1 MYLKRLELKG
11 FKSFASKITMNLE
24 TGVTGVV
31 GPNGSGKSNISDGIK
46 WVLGE
51 QSAKTLRGSKMED
64 VIFSG
69 TEKQKPLGMAEVS
82 LVLDNE
88 DGGIPIDFSEVK
100 VTRRA
105 YRSGENEYL
114 INQSPCRLKDVRELF
129 MDTGI
134 GKDGYSIVGQGK
146 IDEILSHKAEDRR
159 KVIEEAVGIVKYKS
173 RKEEAQRKLRGTE
186 ENLQRLADILKE
198 LEDRIGPL
206 REQKEKAEK
215 YLTLYESLKEGEV
228 RHILKDISEI
238 HENSGRLEE
247 KKQRLKAE
255 IHEVERKTE
264 DGEKKIT
271 LLEESIEAL
280 QREQEEREAAYYGKK
295 EEMQNREGLRKM
307 NQGEVAHLQER
318 EQDLQQRILQGEKRI
333 EEVTEELAREEKEI
347 AALQETLSTL
357 EQDLHRQEALYE
369 KHHRKNLHRKEDVE
383 NVKGEIIEDMNRLSD
398 WKVDLANLGN
408 LKKSMDQRKNQIEDQ
423 LKKNRNTQR
432 EKEQRLNTLESNFQ
446 QVEKREGELREKKTA
461 LEKDLEYKEGKLKKD
476 HQNIR
481 EKDRRLENKKSK
493 VQMLK
498 NLEAS
503 KEGFHRSVKEVL
515 QRGKKDPEFGKG
527 LYGAVADLIKVPK
540 GYELALETALGYAM
554 QNLVVRDEE
563 KGKELIRYC
572 KAHKLGRIT
581 LLPKST
587 VSGKGLQSRERK
599 IIQGEESAA
608 VALEIIDYPKELE
621 SVFSALLG
629 KVVVLPDLNRGV
641 PLAKALNHRVKIV
654 TLEGD
659 VMNPG
664 GSMSGGSQQQKSQ
677 GLLARKRELK
687 NLIRETEAEEKAL
700 ESLRS
705 QGETLEKEMK
715 SLQQQQRTMEA
726 SLQKIAIEKATL
738 REQLT
743 QQRQSLEESR
753 REVREQE
760 KERLQLKETEG
771 DYHKEYQVLEEKI
784 NKLEARLN
792 KNRSHIQAEEKDLLK
807 ELDEI
812 EGLKEEIQEMQVR
825 KASLEEQIKAL
836 NNRAQTHKQ
845 EIQRQNR
852 GIEQNKETIVKGQ
865 KEIEDLNRKI
875 NDQFREG
882 KREKEALELLKDE
895 GEACKKKERE
905 ALESKKELE
914 KQYKE
919 GLETLKTRE
928 EALYKLEMKEGKLEV
943 QRENL
948 HQGLWEKYE
957 MSEAQARE
965 WIASKKGELS
975 QGEIQSLKGKIKAL
989 GHVNL
994 EAVEEYRETKERY
1007 DFLNQQQKDLL
1018 EAKKSLNRI
1027 IKEMESTMKDQFLK
1041 QLKVIK
1047 KEFNQTFA
1055 RLFGGGKAD
1064 LVLEDEEDPLETG
1077 ITILARPPGKKLQ
1090 SLSLLSGGERALTAI
1105 ALLFAILKIKPSP
1118 FCVLDEIEAAL
1129 DESNVYRFAGFLK
1142 ELAGDTQFIVV
1153 THRKGTMEAA
1163 DTLYGVTMETEGIS
1177 KLVSV
1182 RMKDYLEDEKAI

>member
-1 MYLKRLELKG
+1 MHLKRVELKG

-51 QSAKTLRGSKMED
+51 QSAKTLRGAKMED

-186 ENLQRLADILKE
+186 ENLQRLSDILKE
-198 LEDRIGPL
+198 LENRLGPL
-206 REQKEKAEK
+206 KEQKEKAEK
-215 YLTLYESLKEGEV
+215 YLGLYESLKEGEV
-228 RHILKDISEI
+228 RHILKEISEI
-238 HENSGRLEE
+238 DEKAGKLKEE
-247 KKQRLKAE
+247 KQRLKAE
-255 IHEVERKTE
+255 LREIEETTE
-264 DGEKKIT
+264 EEETKIRS
-271 LLEESIEAL
+271 LEEKI
-280 QREQEEREAAYYGKK
+280 QGYQKTHEQKETAYYHKK
-295 EEMQNREGLRKM
+295 DRIQEMEGLIRM
-307 NQGEVAHLQER
+307 NQGEVEHLKERARDLQER
-318 EQDLQQRILQGEKRI
+318 IRQGEKRK
-333 EEVTEELAREEKEI
+333 EEITGELNRGKGEMAT
-347 AALQETLSTL
+347 LQSRLSTL
-357 EQDLHRQEALYE
+357 AQDLNRERTLYD
-369 KHHRKNLHRKEDVE
+369 KSHAKNLNRKEDVE
-383 NVKGEIIEDMNRLSD
+383 KVKGEIIEDMNRLSD
-398 WKVDLANLGN
+398 WKVDLANLGS
-408 LKKSMDQRKNQIEDQ
+408 LKKSMDQRKNQIEAQ
-423 LKKNRNTQR
+423 LEENRTAQKEKQQR
-432 EKEQRLNTLESNFQ
+432 ATALQRSFEDRKQ
-446 QVEKREGELREKKTA
+446 QEAEHREKKKSLERA
-461 LEKDLEYKEGKLKKD
+461 LEQKEEEGQAYGNSIK
-476 HQNIR
+476 
-481 EKDRRLENKKSK
+481 EKERRLENKRSK
-493 VQMLK
+493 IQMLR

-515 QRGKKDPEFGKG
+515 KQGKRDPGFAKG
-527 LYGAVADLIKVPK
+527 LYGAVADLVKVPR

-554 QNLVVRDEE
+554 QNLVVKDEE

-572 KAHKLGRIT
+572 KTNKLGRIT
-581 LLPKST
+581 VLPKST
-587 VSGKGLQSRERK
+587 VSGKSLQPRERK
-599 IIQGEESAA
+599 IIDEEPKAS
-608 VALEIIDYPKELE
+608 VALDMIQYPKELE
-621 SVFSALLG
+621 SVFSSLLG
-629 KVVVLPDLNRGV
+629 KVVILPDLNYGV
-641 PLAKALNHRVKIV
+641 TMAKALNHRLKIV

-664 GSMSGGSQQQKSQ
+664 GSMTGGSQQQKSQ

-687 NLIRETEAEEKAL
+687 SLLQEVGTEEKAL
-700 ESLRS
+700 ENLRRKGEALKQEIQSLRE
-705 QGETLEKEMK
+705 QRQKKEEN
-715 SLQQQQRTMEA
+715 LQQ
-726 SLQKIAIEKATL
+726 IAIEKATL
-738 REQLT
+738 KEQLSQENQRVEEAHGKIREQN
-743 QQRQSLEESR
+743 
-753 REVREQE
+753 
-760 KERLQLKETEG
+760 KELMQLKDTEEE
-771 DYHKEYQVLEEKI
+771 YSKEYGVLEEKI
-784 NKLEARLN
+784 NNLEARLG
-792 KNRSHIQAEEKDLLK
+792 KNRSYIQSEEKDLL
-807 ELDEI
+807 EEVDEI
-812 EGLKEEIQEMQVR
+812 EGLKERIQEMQVR
-825 KASLEEQIKAL
+825 KASMEEQIKAL
-836 NNRAQTHKQ
+836 ESKIQSHRQ
-845 EIQRQNR
+845 EMERQNR
-852 GIEQNKETIVKGQ
+852 GIEENKELIAKG
-865 KEIEDLNRKI
+865 ERERESIERNMES
-875 NDQFREG
+875 QSRETEQE
-882 KREKEALELLKDE
+882 KRALESLKKE
-895 GEACKKKERE
+895 GEACKEKEQR
-905 ALESKKELE
+905 ALESKREIEEHLKEHRDR
-914 KQYKE
+914 
-919 GLETLKTRE
+919 LKTRE
-928 EALYKLEMKEGKLEV
+928 EGLYKLELKETKLEV

-957 MSEAQARE
+957 MSDAQGRE
-965 WIASKKGELS
+965 WIASKKGSLT
-975 QGEIQSLKGKIKAL
+975 QGEIQSLKAKIKAL

-994 EAVEEYRETKERY
+994 EAVEEYRETKERF
-1007 DFLNQQQKDLL
+1007 DFLDQQQGDLL

-1027 IKEMESTMKDQFLK
+1027 IKEMESTMKTQFLQ

-1047 KEFNQTFA
+1047 GEFNQTFA

-1064 LVLEDEEDPLETG
+1064 LVLEDETDPLETG

-1182 RMKDYLEDEKAI
+1182 KMKDYLEEEKAM